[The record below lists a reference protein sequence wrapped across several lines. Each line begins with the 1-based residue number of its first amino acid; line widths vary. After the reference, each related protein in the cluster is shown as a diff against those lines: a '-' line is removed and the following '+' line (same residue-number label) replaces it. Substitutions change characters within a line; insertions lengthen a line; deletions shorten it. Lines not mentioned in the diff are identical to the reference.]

1 MTAMKQHLAFLFLL
15 TVWRCGSPEQ
25 ITIIHDADDQITFP
39 LIQALNVSLVF
50 YKDVY
55 HIKQKLEMNVVQ
67 VDANSSTLD
76 DNLLHKRTDFV
87 ISLLKEPDLI
97 QRLLV
102 TVQNL
107 NIPTIQTQLRP
118 WEGFYKDDDHI
129 TITDNYVVMIPAYVV
144 FDNMLHDFIA
154 SLNVTGELTIIYDEK
169 YQAAMEYDWKSPFQ
183 NLSIPVDFDPAETT
197 AEAITAHLNRLER
210 TAKSLLFITDTKTIE
225 KYVFAAQ
232 KQIEANIWKWMVFT
246 KDTLPFRCSKCK
258 NVQLYWAR
266 VVKSTAS
273 EELSNFSDFVWSEEL
288 ENQFLF
294 SRNTHNHLQTSYCLD
309 IVYSA
314 IEYLIGTNG
323 TFDNFPEGMPTPVPP
338 DQASNMTV
346 RALLAKSKD
355 YDFGPYEHHY
365 GHWFYQVTNGI
376 VVRID
381 RMSRFADAQ
390 FSKHIAN
397 WTFMDGITP
406 FYGSLGVN
414 VRQLTHYRVVTILQ
428 EPFVEN
434 GGPAETFGFQGY
446 CIDLMESIRADL
458 NFTYD
463 LYLVPDGKFGAI
475 EQTGNWNGMI
485 GQLVS
490 GEADIALGPISVIA
504 EREADID
511 FTVSF
516 YDLVGTTIL
525 MRRNEVEY
533 SLFKFLMVLEWP
545 VWMCILGAYLFTSIL
560 LWIFDRFSPY
570 SYTNNREKY
579 KEDIEKREFTLR
591 ECLWFCMTSLTP
603 QGGGEAPK
611 NISGRL
617 VAATWWLF
625 GFIII
630 ASYTA
635 NLAAFLTVSRLEQ
648 QIKHVKH
655 SLDDL
660 GKQYK
665 VQYAPLKGG
674 GTETYFKRMAEI
686 EEQFYNIWKQMSL
699 NESMSQM
706 EKAKLAVWDYPVSD
720 KYTNMW
726 RFMQESKLPATAA
739 EAIDRV
745 LNAKNGFAFI
755 GDAMEIKYAT
765 LTNCKLQPIGQEFS
779 RKPYAIAVQEG
790 SRLKSEIS
798 SSILRLLNERKLESL
813 KEKWWH
819 QNPKRQECPNTDEE
833 STGISIQNIGGVF
846 ILILGGIIISLTML
860 VVEFFYY
867 KHQEKTQVLHAA
879 KEGMDGIRMTD
890 SLGSRSLPDSDFS
903 ATTASL
909 NGLNH
914 RISSPSGSI
923 H

>member
-1 MTAMKQHLAFLFLL
+1 MCRRNCSIIVFGLL
-15 TVWRCGSPEQ
+15 IATLSCQQ
-25 ITIIHDADDQITFP
+25 ITIIHDGEDSVVFP

-55 HIKQKLEMNVVQ
+55 HIKQKLEMNVIQ
-67 VDANSSTLD
+67 LDGNSSVLD
-76 DNLLHKRTDFV
+76 DNLMHKSTDFI
-87 ISLLKEPDLI
+87 ISLTKDHELQ
-97 QRLLV
+97 QRLLQ
-102 TVQNL
+102 TTQNL
-107 NIPTIQTQLRP
+107 NIPTIQTQLQP
-118 WEGFYKDDDHI
+118 WDGSYKENDQI
-129 TITDNYVVMIPAYVV
+129 TVTDNYVIMVPSYIV
-144 FDNMLHDFIA
+144 FDNMLYDYIKSMNITSETIA
-154 SLNVTGELTIIYDEK
+154 IYDEK
-169 YQAAMEYDWKSPFQ
+169 YLSSMEYDWKSPYM
-183 NLSIPVDFDPAETT
+183 NLSVPIDFQLAEKTS
-197 AEAITAHLNRLER
+197 ESITAHLNQLEQ
-210 TAKSLLFITDTKTIE
+210 TAKVLLFITDTKTVE
-225 KYVFAAQ
+225 NYVLAGQ
-232 KQIEANIWKWMVFT
+232 KQIEAGMWQWLVFT
-246 KDTLPFRCSKCK
+246 KDTLPFRCSKCN
-258 NVQLYWAR
+258 NVQLHWAR
-266 VVKSTAS
+266 VVKSTSS

-294 SRNTHNHLQTSYCLD
+294 SRNTYNHLQTSYCLD
-309 IVYSA
+309 IVYTA
-314 IEYLIGTNG
+314 IEYLIGLNA
-323 TFDNFPEGMPTPVPP
+323 TFDNIPEGTTTPAPVEM
-338 DQASNMTV
+338 DVNITV
-346 RALLAKSKD
+346 KILLERSKD
-355 YDFGPYEHHY
+355 YDFGSYEHHY
-365 GHWFYQVTNGI
+365 AHWYYQVTNAI
-376 VVRID
+376 IVRID
-381 RMSRFADAQ
+381 RMARFPDAK

-397 WTFMDGITP
+397 WTFFDGITP
-406 FYGSLGVN
+406 FYDNLGVN

-428 EPFVEN
+428 EPFIET
-434 GGPAETFGFQGY
+434 GGPKETFGYQGY
-446 CIDLMESIRADL
+446 CIDLLEMIRQDL

-475 EQTGNWNGMI
+475 ERTGNWNGMI

-504 EREADID
+504 ERESDID

-525 MRRNEVEY
+525 MKRTEVEY

-545 VWMCILGAYLFTSIL
+545 VWLCILGAYLFTSIL
-560 LWIFDRFSPY
+560 LWVFDRFSPY

-648 QIKHVKH
+648 QIN

-660 GKQYK
+660 SKQYK
-665 VQYAPLKGG
+665 VMYAPLKGG
-674 GTETYFKRMAEI
+674 ATETYFQRMAEI

-699 NESMSQM
+699 NESMSTM
-706 EKAKLAVWDYPVSD
+706 ERAKLAVWDYPVSD
-720 KYTNMW
+720 KYTNIW
-726 RFMQESKLPATAA
+726 RFMQESKLPATA
-739 EAIDRV
+739 EDAINRV
-745 LNAKNGFAFI
+745 LNSQNGFAFI

-790 SRLKSEIS
+790 SRLRGEIS

-813 KEKWWH
+813 KERWWH
-819 QNPKRQECPNTDEE
+819 QNPKRQECPNSEEE

-867 KHQEKTQVLHAA
+867 KHQEKKNVLNAQ
-879 KEGMDGIRMTD
+879 KDGIRMSD
-890 SLGSRSLPDSDFS
+890 SLSGRSLPDTDIS
-903 ATTASL
+903 ATTASVN
-909 NGLNH
+909 NGMIGLH
-914 RISSPSGSI
+914 RVNSPNGSI
-923 H
+923 R